1 MIRKSTIVLLGIL
14 AFSLFPC
21 RADIKIEEQ
30 GDILSLS
37 NDKVAISF
45 DFGKCTYRISDVA
58 NGKVVL
64 TDAFMSGNGWVP
76 VPMRN
81 QQMKEWKINHT
92 REQVTDSFGSGIRV
106 LLYWECPGNPAI
118 PVYLYSYKIYEN
130 NGAIVMGFGMKNN
143 RDISLRLMKTEPLSG
158 AVLYMGCRIE
168 KAMTLNGAAGAE
180 AQHVIPVSDQ
190 EYQSANSL
198 MWTALVDGNRCTMV
212 WGGLTYRDF
221 GKWSV
226 IRPVRGS
233 KDNFVVSFRAEDPV
247 GRLIDPGETYWSE
260 DNFYLDVIT
269 ADPFEAMEK
278 YGRAMRVANNARPNV
293 YDFPVLCG
301 WSVGAMSKLPNINN
315 SKLLVDELEAA
326 NKCGF
331 TKYTKVAIRLEP
343 DTYCYKDQGNTE
355 QGWWDDE
362 HWEKYGHLV
371 PPYETFAKWS
381 KAISDRNGIPYTY
394 FQVGLPS
401 NDYARTFPGHM
412 LFNDISRLAVQHNHH
427 QPLVTYDYTDPE
439 FQKRTLSMWK
449 RLRSEGI
456 RGIKFDYP
464 ETGWRPEGGFENRYA
479 TSAFAY
485 RETFRLC
492 REGLGSE
499 AFLDERNLG
508 ESGRPCLD
516 LTAGLVDTQRNW
528 TDANTFVPAMVTL
541 GGLRWYKNR
550 TVFNYFPDTK
560 TVHNSTKEL
569 RQSMLTMI
577 FLTSGRI
584 DLATSFSLFT
594 LDIVH
599 DFSRIYPAYREPFTA
614 RPIDAFTGVKDPQ
627 VYDLELTPE
636 WHQVAFFNTGEIKSK
651 ISFAL
656 CGDRVTEGA
665 LGLDPKVFYYI
676 YDFWND
682 TYLGKMSGKDVVAR
696 ELEPLHSAMLSVRKV
711 ENNPQVLSTNR
722 HLLQGWVELADVKWD
737 LVGKKLSGI
746 AKIIGGEPFRIIVAN
761 NGRKNI
767 RVISSGASVR
777 MESHPAGKDF
787 AIVVL
792 ERKDS
797 KEAYWEVK
805 YK

>member
-1 MIRKSTIVLLGIL
+1 MKFTIVFLGL
-14 AFSLFPC
+14 VAFSSFLC
-21 RADIKIEEQ
+21 RAGIKIEEQ
-30 GDILSLS
+30 GDKLSLW
-37 NDKVAISF
+37 NEKVALSF
-45 DFGKCTYRISDVA
+45 DFGKCTYQISDVST
-58 NGKVVL
+58 GKVVL
-64 TDAFMSGNGWVP
+64 TDAYFSGNGWVP
-76 VPMRN
+76 VSVRN
-81 QQMKEWKINHT
+81 QQLKEWKLSHT
-92 REQVTDSFGSGIRV
+92 REQITDSLGSGVRI

-118 PVYLYSYKIYEN
+118 PVYLFSYKMYEN
-130 NGAIVMGFGMKNN
+130 NSVIVMGFGMRNN

-158 AVLYMGCRIE
+158 AVLYKGCRIE
-168 KAMTLNGAAGAE
+168 KALMLNGAAGAE
-180 AQHVIPVSDQ
+180 AQHVIPVPDQ
-190 EYQSANSL
+190 GCESANSL
-198 MWTALVDGNRCTMV
+198 MWTALVDGNRCTVV

-221 GKWSV
+221 GKWAV
-226 IRPVRGS
+226 MRPVKGS
-233 KDNFVVSFRAEDPV
+233 KDNFTISFRAEDPV
-247 GRLIDPGETYWSE
+247 GRLIDPGETYWPE

-269 ADPFEAMEK
+269 ADPFDALEK
-278 YGRAMRVANNARPNV
+278 YGRAMRVANNASPNV

-301 WSVGAMSKLPNINN
+301 WSVGAMSNLPNINN

-343 DTYCYKDQGNTE
+343 DTYCYGDQGNTE

-362 HWEKYGHLV
+362 HWAKYGHLV
-371 PPYETFAKWS
+371 PPYETFAGWCKT
-381 KAISDRNGIPYTY
+381 ISNRNGIPYTY

-401 NDYARTFPGHM
+401 NDYALTFPGHM
-412 LFNDISRLAVQHNHH
+412 LFNDISQLAVQHSHH
-427 QPLVTYDYTDPE
+427 RPLVTYDYTDPE
-439 FQKRTLSMWK
+439 FQKRTLTMWK

-479 TSAFAY
+479 TTASAY

-492 REGLGSE
+492 REGLGAE

-516 LTAGLVDTQRNW
+516 VTAGLVDTQRNW
-528 TDANTFVPAMVTL
+528 TDANTFVPAMVTI

-577 FLTSGRI
+577 YLTSGRI
-584 DLATSFSLFT
+584 DLATSFSMFT
-594 LDIVH
+594 PDIVH
-599 DFSRIYPAYREPFTA
+599 DFSRIYPVYREPFTA
-614 RPIDAFTGVKDPQ
+614 RPIDAFTGVKNPQ
-627 VYDLELTPE
+627 VYDLELTPD
-636 WHQVAFFNTGEIKSK
+636 WHQVALFNAGEKKSK

-665 LGLDPKVFYYI
+665 LGLDTTKSYYI

-682 TYLGKMSGKDVVAR
+682 AYLGKMSGKDVVER
-696 ELEPLHSAMLSVRKV
+696 ELEPLHSSMLSVRKV
-711 ENNPQVLSTNR
+711 EDNPQVLSTNR
-722 HLLQGWVELADVKWD
+722 NVLQGWVELADVKWD
-737 LVGKKLSGI
+737 SVGMKLTGI
-746 AKIIGGEPFRIIVAN
+746 AKIIGGEPFRIVLAN

-767 RVISSGASVR
+767 RIISAGSVAR

-787 AIVVL
+787 TILVL
-792 ERKDS
+792 ERKDT
-797 KEAYWEVK
+797 KETYWEVK